1 MTTTFRQFLPLFGA
15 AALALFATGCGESA
29 ESPGS
34 SSGSTSDNLKAVGA
48 EVGKAVDT
56 AKTEANKAGAEVGK
70 ALEAAKE
77 EASGA
82 AKAVQ
87 QAASEAGSAVQEK
100 LSALAAEVKKLIAEG
115 KGSEA
120 MQKLQGAIANL
131 KLTPEQQ
138 KMIDDLKAQISQA
151 VSKEGVDAAKK
162 AVTDALKPKP

>member
-1 MTTTFRQFLPLFGA
+1 MTTTVRQLLPLFGA
-15 AALALFATGCGESA
+15 AALALFATGCGEA
-29 ESPGS
+29 PESTS
-34 SSGSTSDNLKAVGA
+34 NTSGSGSDTLKNVST
-48 EVGKAVDT
+48 EVGKAVEA

-70 ALEAAKE
+70 AVEAAKE
-77 EASGA
+77 GASGA

-87 QAASEAGSAVQEK
+87 QVASEAGAAAQEK
-100 LSALAAEVKKLIAEG
+100 LTALAAEVKKLIAEG

-120 MQKLQGAIANL
+120 MQKLQAAIANL

-151 VSKEGVDAAKK
+151 LSKDGVDSAKK